1 MSVVGGA
8 EPGLTIEDLS
18 GDVEVPS
25 VAGDLLDHVQDDIS
39 HRVDLISH
47 VRRDAA
53 GRLGAKRAAGKDLV
67 RAQHQ
72 LARERVRTSGTGR
85 DVTKGP
91 SAASGSAASRFSG
104 GSAVP
109 PMTCE
114 NQKCSA
120 RPRCWIKPRGIQPLT
135 TTDRLRSPSSR
146 PWSMA
151 RTLHR

>member
-1 MSVVGGA
+1 MWSAGA

-53 GRLGAKRAAGKDLV
+53 GRLGAKLAAGKDLV

-72 LARERVRTSGTGR
+72 LAR
-85 DVTKGP
+85 
-91 SAASGSAASRFSG
+91 
-104 GSAVP
+104 
-109 PMTCE
+109 
-114 NQKCSA
+114 
-120 RPRCWIKPRGIQPLT
+120 
-135 TTDRLRSPSSR
+135 
-146 PWSMA
+146 
-151 RTLHR
+151 